1 MQPLGSKYA
10 RAAAVSPLVTSRNVH
25 LPAVELAPWIAD
37 LTEECRSFPNTA
49 HDDQV
54 DALSQGVNQL
64 VLMPMIDG
72 GIVEDTDFD
81 DDLDDYEI
89 SPV

>member
-1 MQPLGSKYA
+1 
-10 RAAAVSPLVTSRNVH
+10 VF
-25 LPAVELAPWIAD
+25 LPAVELAPWIAG
-37 LTEECRSFPNTA
+37 LTEECRAFPNSTF
-49 HDDQV
+49 DDQV

-64 VLMPMIDG
+64 ILMPMIDG
-72 GIVEDTDFD
+72 GIVEDSDFD